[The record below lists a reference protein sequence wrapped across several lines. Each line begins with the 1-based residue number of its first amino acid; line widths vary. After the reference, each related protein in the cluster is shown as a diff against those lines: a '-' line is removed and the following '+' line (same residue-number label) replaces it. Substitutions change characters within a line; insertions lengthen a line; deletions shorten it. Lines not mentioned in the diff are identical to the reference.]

1 VFYGY
6 APAACADLSSSA
18 TGGTGALSLSWT
30 SVNSGGGIGSTLLA
44 CPTANEVYT
53 ATAVDANGCIG
64 TDQLSICVVDVRC
77 KSGNG
82 PMKVEVCHNGHTI
95 CISPN
100 AVPTHL
106 AHGDQL
112 GACGEAQ
119 AACGAVASKDLHA
132 DDELE
137 ATVVAYPNPTENTT
151 TISVTLTKAGNYSVE
166 LFDMMGKL
174 VKTVYAGSFEE
185 YENLEFDVDMTN
197 LNTGVYMISVS
208 NGDQKIENIRVM
220 KN

>member
-1 VFYGY
+1 
-6 APAACADLSSSA
+6 
-18 TGGTGALSLSWT
+18 
-30 SVNSGGGIGSTLLA
+30 STLLA

-82 PMKVEVCHNGHTI
+82 PMKVEMCQIPQGKPANAHRI
-95 CISPN
+95 CVSPS
-100 AVPTHL
+100 AVPALL
-106 AHGDQL
+106 AIGCQL
-112 GACGEAQ
+112 GDCGEAA
-119 AACGAVASKDLHA
+119 AACGGSASKEFDTE
-132 DDELE
+132 EL
-137 ATVVAYPNPTENTT
+137 AAALVAYPNPTANTT
-151 TISVTLTKAGNYSVE
+151 TVSVTLTKAGNYSVE
-166 LFDMMGKL
+166 MYDMMGKL